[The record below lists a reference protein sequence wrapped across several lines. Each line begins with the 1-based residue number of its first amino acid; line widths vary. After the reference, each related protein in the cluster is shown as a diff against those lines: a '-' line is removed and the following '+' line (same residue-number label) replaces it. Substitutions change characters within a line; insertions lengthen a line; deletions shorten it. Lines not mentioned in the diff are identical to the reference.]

1 MKNICGGYG
10 IMNFNKYTFSGDKI
24 LSISEFNA
32 GDTGPFKSKEEA
44 VGKTQENLKKLEYLQ
59 DKLYAESK
67 EAILIIF
74 QAMDTAGKDGAI
86 KHVMSGVNPQGID
99 VHSFKQPSAE
109 ELSHDYLWRVT
120 KAMPQ
125 KGKITIFNRSYYED
139 VLVARVHKLYK
150 NQNLPERCVTGDI
163 IERRYAQ
170 INNLE
175 KYLWENGIRIVK
187 FFLNISKE
195 EQKKRII
202 KRIDDKTKNWKFSES
217 DIKERKCWDEYQRAY
232 EDAIN
237 NTSTKHAPWHVIPS
251 DKKWFSRFLISEVIA
266 DALEHINPQYPKLP
280 EEKEEILKECRKQPM
295 SE

>member
-280 EEKEEILKECRKQPM
+280 EEKEEILKECRKQLM